1 MKQLIILI
9 DLFFNQLANALK
21 WILFIALILGAG
33 YLSYRMKVEITKQA
47 IIEANQNK

>member
-9 DLFFNQLANALK
+9 DLFFNQLTNALK
-21 WILFIALILGAG
+21 WILFIALISGVC
-33 YLSYRMKVEITKQA
+33 YLSYRMRVNITKQA